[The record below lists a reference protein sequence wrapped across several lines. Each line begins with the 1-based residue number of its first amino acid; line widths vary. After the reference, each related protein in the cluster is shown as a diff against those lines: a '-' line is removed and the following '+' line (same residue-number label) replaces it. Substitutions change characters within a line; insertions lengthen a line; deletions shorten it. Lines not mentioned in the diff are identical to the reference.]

1 MFLRKNKYLVY
12 LTLIILGF
20 LLRMYYANYESY
32 WFDEQ
37 ISFFVANPEI
47 SFKETL
53 VRSYTTD
60 LSPVFYNLIL
70 KYYFT
75 VFSYSPD
82 LGRYLST
89 VSGILGVIFLCLI
102 SYQISKYKSLILTLF
117 LASFNI
123 YLITYSAETRPYS
136 TIFFLSSLNIF
147 LFVKCFILKSKNKL
161 LSFTFFVISILTLL
175 IHPFTILIIGS
186 QVLFILF
193 KDWDYKKISTNI
205 YFFYTLVILFF
216 VFIGYENLKIAF
228 SFQPP
233 EFFIKNPDLSFFTNL
248 YFSQFFGSK
257 IMGIIYLLIF
267 FFLFLKNFN
276 IILKNDIFFFLSI
289 LFFSTIIVPI
299 LYGYIFNPI
308 LKDRYIIFILIPI
321 ILLISNLIYDLKKI
335 HLRKFLIFTIII
347 STVVNQ
353 FFEIYN
359 KSHEKPDYVKI
370 VDELNKSPTKYVS
383 IIAMDK
389 IHPFMTD
396 VKKKDPFRE
405 RHIVENYIANL
416 DKLNKK
422 ILIIDQDKIGEEINE
437 ILLIC
442 QVPMVDDCDKNI
454 RITKKLKIEKKLSF
468 YNLKTYLL
476 KK

>member
-1 MFLRKNKYLVY
+1 MFLTTNKYLVY
-12 LTLIILGF
+12 LTIIFLGF
-20 LLRMYYANYESY
+20 LLRFYYANYESY

-37 ISFFVANPEI
+37 ISFFVANPEL

-53 VRSYTTD
+53 ARSYTTD
-60 LSPVFYNLIL
+60 LSPVFYNLVL

-75 VFSYSPD
+75 VFNYSPD
-82 LGRYLST
+82 LGRYLSIIT
-89 VSGILGVIFLCLI
+89 GLLGVIFLSFI
-102 SYQISKYKSLILTLF
+102 SYQISKYKSLMLTLF

-136 TIFFLSSLNIF
+136 TIFFLSSLNVY
-147 LFVKCFILKSKNKL
+147 LFIRCFILKSTNKL
-161 LSFTFFVISILTLL
+161 LSFTFFIISILTLL

-186 QVLFILF
+186 QILFILF
-193 KDWDYKKISTNI
+193 KDFNYKKISTNI
-205 YFFYTLVILFF
+205 YFFYSLVFLFF
-216 VFIGYENLKIAF
+216 VLLGFENLKIAF
-228 SFQPP
+228 LFQPP
-233 EFFIKNPDLSFFTNL
+233 EFFIKNPDFSFFTNL

-267 FFLFLKNFN
+267 VFLFIKNIK
-276 IILKNDIFFFLSI
+276 IILKNDTYFFLSI
-289 LFFSTIIVPI
+289 LFFSTIIIPV

-321 ILLISNLIYDLKKI
+321 ILLISNLIYDLKKT
-335 HLRKFLIFTIII
+335 HLRKIFIFTIII
-347 STVVNQ
+347 STAVNQ
-353 FFEIYN
+353 FFEIFN

-370 VDELNKSPTKYVS
+370 VDELNKSSTKYVS

-396 VKKKDPFRE
+396 VKKKDPLRE
-405 RHIVENYIANL
+405 RHIVENYFVNL
-416 DKLNKK
+416 DTLNKK
-422 ILIIDQDKIGEEINE
+422 ILIVDQDKIGEEIEE

-442 QVPMVDDCDKNI
+442 QVPMVDDCEKNI
-454 RITKKLKIEKKLSF
+454 RITKKLKIEKSLSF
-468 YNLKTYLL
+468 YNLKSFLL